1 MKIVVRCTQAA
12 GLFVAALF
20 LGCGE
25 LAKKE
30 SPLGLIVTPPS
41 YYTTVRA
48 RYLGEKYKENLQRLV
63 DRVVQNSVTGKLQ
76 FANNIASVG
85 GVGFFTHSATKS
97 FDERYLEVMLGA
109 PDVFE
114 GSVDFNSKVDRLFSQ
129 YGSELLSIL
138 ASDLE
143 IYKDREVAGY
153 GLNFS
158 WRNILQAPS
167 GPRVTLERAVVYVTK
182 GDVHKFS
189 SREVGQTELLGAA
202 VIFALQEE
210 GPARLVSY
218 LPQAARGAAQPPPQR
233 ESSEKGAEAK
243 PDMSP
248 KIQEYDLAPQKEEK
262 KGLPPVTKAPARDQP
277 AKKQEEVKRQEE
289 GSKRAE
295 ETRRQQ
301 EAKRREDDA
310 KRAEEA
316 KRQDEA
322 KQRAEAKREAAA
334 KPAEITKQEELR
346 RQEEAR
352 KREETAKRQE
362 EAERQEEAKRV
373 EAARLGEMAK
383 QEELKRRQEAKKR
396 EEEAKRA
403 EEAKRQEEAKQQT
416 EARRA
421 TAAKLAEMTKQEELK
436 RQEEARK
443 REEAAKRAVEARQ
456 QEEGKR
462 QEEARRAE
470 AARLAEIARQEELK
484 RWEQESKR
492 AEAAR
497 KKEAEELALKAKEEP
512 FKSPLAKDSAP
523 QTGVKSPAQK
533 EAKIEKPET
542 STATLKPSL
551 PPSAPTATP
560 KQTGPSYVVQLSFV
574 GKEEAKRW
582 FDRLRQQGYSASM
595 SVTGEGETIRL
606 RVGNFPSHGE
616 ASRVLGKLR
625 EEEGIKGIV
634 IEAAN

>member
-12 GLFVAALF
+12 SLCVAALF

-316 KRQDEA
+316 KRQ
-322 KQRAEAKREAAA
+322 
-334 KPAEITKQEELR
+334 
-346 RQEEAR
+346 
-352 KREETAKRQE
+352 
-362 EAERQEEAKRV
+362 
-373 EAARLGEMAK
+373 
-383 QEELKRRQEAKKR
+383 
-396 EEEAKRA
+396 
-403 EEAKRQEEAKQQT
+403 EEAKQQT
-416 EARRA
+416 EARRDRG
-421 TAAKLAEMTKQEELK
+421 QIS
-436 RQEEARK
+436 R
-443 REEAAKRAVEARQ
+443 
-456 QEEGKR
+456 
-462 QEEARRAE
+462 
-470 AARLAEIARQEELK
+470 
-484 RWEQESKR
+484 
-492 AEAAR
+492 
-497 KKEAEELALKAKEEP
+497 
-512 FKSPLAKDSAP
+512 DD
-523 QTGVKSPAQK
+523 QTGRAQ
-533 EAKIEKPET
+533 
-542 STATLKPSL
+542 
-551 PPSAPTATP
+551 APRR
-560 KQTGPSYVVQLSFV
+560 GS
-574 GKEEAKRW
+574 
-582 FDRLRQQGYSASM
+582 
-595 SVTGEGETIRL
+595 
-606 RVGNFPSHGE
+606 E
-616 ASRVLGKLR
+616 ASS
-625 EEEGIKGIV
+625 
-634 IEAAN
+634 